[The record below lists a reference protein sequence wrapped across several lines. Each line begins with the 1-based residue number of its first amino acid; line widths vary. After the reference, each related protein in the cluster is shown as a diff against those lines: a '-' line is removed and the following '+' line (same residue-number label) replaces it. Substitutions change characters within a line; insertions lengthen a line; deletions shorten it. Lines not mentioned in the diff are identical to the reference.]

1 MITFLAKHF
10 IRNYQDT
17 GNPKVREQYGQLSG
31 IVGIVLNL
39 CLFAGKLTAGL
50 LSGAI
55 SILADAFNNLSDAG
69 SSIITLIGFRLSSQ
83 KPDPEHPFGHGRIE
97 YISGLIVSM
106 LIILMGFEL
115 LKTSVGKI
123 LHPDE
128 MVFHSVVVVILIC
141 SILVKLHMY
150 LYNHQLQI
158 KLDSVALGSTAAD
171 SLSDCCATAAVLFST
186 LFTHVTGF
194 NIDGWCGLA
203 VSLFIMKSGI
213 GAAVNTINPL
223 LGQPPKKEF
232 VDEIC
237 RVVTSYDGILGVHDM
252 VVHDYGPGRRMLSLH
267 AEVPDT
273 ATISQAHDTIDNIEL
288 RLKREYGIDAVIH
301 MDPISVNDPETNALR
316 EKVAALILGLGKG
329 YSFHDFRIVKGR
341 SHTNV
346 IFDVLAP
353 YKNAMTDDEII
364 AKLKDEIHQISP
376 HYRCIINIDRKYI

>member
-141 SILVKLHMY
+141 SILVKLYMY

-203 VSLFIMKSGI
+203 VSLFI
-213 GAAVNTINPL
+213 L

-353 YKNAMTDDEII
+353 YENAMTDEEII
-364 AKLKDEIHQISP
+364 AKLKDEIHRISP

>member
-10 IRNYQDT
+10 ISNYQNT
-17 GNPKVREQYGQLSG
+17 SNPEVREQYGQLSG

-39 CLFAGKLTAGL
+39 CLFLGKLTAGL
-50 LSGAI
+50 MSGAI

-115 LKTSVGKI
+115 LKTSAGKI

-128 MVFHSVVVVILIC
+128 MVFRSVVVVILIC
-141 SILVKLHMY
+141 SILVKLYMY

-186 LFTHVTGF
+186 LFTHITGV

-203 VSLFIMKSGI
+203 VSLFIIKSGI

-237 RVVTSYDGILGVHDM
+237 RVVTSYDGILGVHDL

-316 EKVAALILGLGKG
+316 EKVAALIRGLGQD

-353 YKNAMTDDEII
+353 YENAMTDEEII
-364 AKLKDEIHQISP
+364 AKLKSEIHQISP

>member
-141 SILVKLHMY
+141 SILVKLYMY

-252 VVHDYGPGRRMLSLH
+252 VVHLH

-353 YKNAMTDDEII
+353 YENAMTDEEII
-364 AKLKDEIHQISP
+364 AKLKDEIHRISP